1 MHASTVLDI
10 GDVAVRCSLRV
21 ARALVAVASITS
33 AAAVYGAD
41 ASADVQRL
49 QLQRDLHQAELQLK
63 MQQQLDR
70 AARPAVSSSAEL
82 QRRQLERDQLQRQ
95 WELHEQQA
103 RELLLHSV
111 AGDTGGAELQ
121 RGGVQAAAEQARRLE
136 LERRNG
142 GGR

>member
-1 MHASTVLDI
+1 MHTATALDI
-10 GDVAVRCSLRV
+10 GDAAVRRSLRV
-21 ARALVAVASITS
+21 ARAFVALASITS

-41 ASADVQRL
+41 GSAEVQRL

-70 AARPAVSSSAEL
+70 AARPAESSAEL

-95 WELHEQQA
+95 WELHEQRA

-111 AGDTGGAELQ
+111 AGDTGSGELQ
-121 RGGVQAAAEQARRLE
+121 RGAVQAAAEQARHL
-136 LERRNG
+136 LDRRNG
-142 GGR
+142 SGR